1 MNGLTTPRTHH
12 RTPTHLDHTMTT
24 TGLTFSAGNHS
35 YRLDGQR
42 VPSVT
47 GIISK
52 GLPKPAL
59 MYWSAKMVAE
69 WVADHPDLADQM
81 AAAGGRSPFVA
92 FLKQVPWEKRD
103 VAAVKGTDVHD
114 LAEKLA
120 HGGEVD
126 VPEHLTGYVE
136 AAVAFLDDWGF
147 QPILTERPCASR
159 KWRHAGKFDAI
170 GTIADGRTVALD
182 WKTSA
187 SGVYGETSL
196 QLAAYVHSEFYV
208 DDDGTEHPMPKV
220 DAGIGV
226 WLTPTGYEVYELNIA
241 EDAYKA
247 FLHVQY
253 VANSA
258 DRLKAWKSEALSAP
272 TKTGAAA

>member
-1 MNGLTTPRTHH
+1 MSLIFKPK
-12 RTPTHLDHTMTT
+12 
-24 TGLTFSAGNHS
+24 NHA
-35 YRLDGQR
+35 YFLDGQR
-42 VPSVT
+42 VPGVT
-47 GIISK
+47 TLISK

-69 WVADHPDLADQM
+69 WVADHPDLAEQM

-103 VAAVKGTDVHD
+103 TAAVKGTDVHD

-120 HGGEVD
+120 HGQSVE

-136 AAVAFLDDWGF
+136 AAVAFLDEWGF
-147 QPILTERPCASR
+147 QPTLTERPCASR

-170 GTIADGRTVALD
+170 GTINNGQTVLID

-187 SGVYGETSL
+187 SGIYGETAL
-196 QLAAYVHSEFYV
+196 QLAGYAHSEFYV

-220 DAGIGV
+220 DAGLGV
-226 WLTPTGYEVYELNIA
+226 WLTPNGYEVYDLNITY
-241 EDAYKA
+241 DAYKA
-247 FLHVQY
+247 FLHVQF

-258 DRLKAWKSEALSAP
+258 DRLKSWKSDALPAP